1 MIVNKLKKIL
11 EKLREAEI
19 DALKAETGNISAGR
33 RVRKAS
39 MEAIKDLKDL
49 RTVILENSKK

>member
-1 MIVNKLKKIL
+1 MIVNKLKEIL

-39 MEAIKDLKDL
+39 MQAIKDLKDL